1 MADRHTRL
9 RIDRNRLMSTLRNLV
24 DLYSPSGKEADVM
37 ACAAETL
44 SSHGWKPVL
53 QEVSPG
59 RFNVRLDVGSGSPQ
73 VAFVGHLDTVP
84 AFDVEHIGYREENG
98 RVFGLGSADMKGG
111 CAAMM
116 EAFIAA
122 GPDIA
127 GKAGAALFLV
137 VGEEENGDGT
147 TALLDDFA
155 TIPWAVVAEPTDL
168 RVCLSHYGYVEM
180 ALQAFGTRR
189 HAAMAGREYNAI
201 QSMLGA
207 LVDLGNHVEQSYPQA
222 VMNIRDL
229 HSSQAGFA
237 VPDRCAAWVDV
248 HISPAFEPAAV
259 AGDLRAV
266 AERALETGKTVR
278 HELDFPTRAKGFQA
292 RLEGASIAALKGA
305 CAEVSLPWTTDIFRS
320 HSDANLMYNVG
331 CQPVILGP
339 GQLARAHTRDE
350 SVEAAQ
356 VVRAAEVYLALL
368 ATLADSDRAK
378 KPSGVRRT
386 ALG

>member
-1 MADRHTRL
+1 MAERHCQR
-9 RIDRNRLMSTLRNLV
+9 RIDRGRLMSTLRNLV
-24 DLYSPSGKEADVM
+24 DVYSPSGKETEVM
-37 ACAAETL
+37 AFSADLLA
-44 SSHGWKPVL
+44 SHGWQP
-53 QEVSPG
+53 ERHRVSPG
-59 RFNVRLDVGSGSPQ
+59 RFNIKIGASGFPR

-84 AFDVEHIGYREENG
+84 AFDVEHIGYREVNG
-98 RVFGLGSADMKGG
+98 RGFGLGTADMKSG
-111 CAAMM
+111 CAAML

-122 GPDIA
+122 GPDIVA
-127 GKAGAALFLV
+127 KAGAALFLV
-137 VGEEENGDGT
+137 VGEEENADGI

-180 ALQAFGTRR
+180 ALQSFGTRR

-201 QSMLGA
+201 HSMLGA
-207 LVDLGNHVEQSYPQA
+207 LLDLGNYVELSYPKA

-278 HELDFPTRAKGFQA
+278 HELDFPTQAKGFES
-292 RLEGASIAALKGA
+292 RLDNASIDALKRA
-305 CAEVSLPWTTDIFRS
+305 CADISLPWKKGVFRS
-320 HSDANLMYNVG
+320 HSDANLMYNAG

-350 SVEAAQ
+350 SVEIAQ
-356 VVRAAEVYLALL
+356 VVRAAELYLALL
-368 ATLADSDRAK
+368 VTLAGSDGM
-378 KPSGVRRT
+378 PD
-386 ALG
+386 